1 MGTGLEIALVGL
13 AAGGTVA
20 SVQQGRQARK
30 ESAKARKAEQRL
42 QNVRAARER
51 RAAVREAR
59 LQRAQIQSGAAQ
71 SGVATSSGAVQGAG
85 AVGTQLASN
94 LSFLDQSSALTNQI
108 SLFRQR
114 SADASG
120 RASTYSAVS
129 GLAMQGASLFG
140 GKGSEEESEEKPSE

>member
-1 MGTGLEIALVGL
+1 MAPD
-13 AAGGTVA
+13 
-20 SVQQGRQARK
+20 
-30 ESAKARKAEQRL
+30 
-42 QNVRAARER
+42 
-51 RAAVREAR
+51 AAVIGAE
-59 LQRAQIQSGAAQ
+59 LVLYGGCTLSGAAQ

-94 LSFLDQSSALTNQI
+94 LSFLDQSSELTNQI

-140 GKGSEEESEEKPSE
+140 GKPSE